1 LSILQRRLV
10 RVAAAAVAVVGWG
23 IGVANASVVNASF
36 EDNTN
41 LFGFDG
47 AVTELPQTFGIWAGD
62 VSSIVPAENSIT
74 PRTGDQ
80 MLRFDCAFVRPCEPG
95 SLGGITADVWQLMDI
110 SAFPAGT
117 VVETTSYFNR
127 APGAPP
133 EFGGEIRIWP
143 SLPVFSTSSQIVT
156 PVDFVLQTFLTDAD
170 PATWEVFQMSLV
182 LPAGV
187 DVLGVL
193 VQQVSLGGAL
203 GGYADDISIS
213 FDGVTAVTPIPAPGG
228 LPLFLSALAGL
239 GLMGWRWR
247 QAGA

>member
-1 LSILQRRLV
+1 MRTLQRRLV
-10 RVAAAAVAVVGWG
+10 RIAAAAVAVVGWG
-23 IGVANASVVNASF
+23 IGLANAALVNASF

-41 LFGFDG
+41 TFGFDG
-47 AVTELPQTFGIWAGD
+47 AVTELPQTFGIWGGD
-62 VSSIVPAENSIT
+62 VSSIVPAENGIT

-80 MLRFDCAFVRPCEPG
+80 MLRFDCAFVSGCPTG
-95 SLGGITADVWQLMDI
+95 NTADVWQLMDI
-110 SAFPAGT
+110 SAFPDGT

-133 EFGGEIRIWP
+133 EFGGEIRVWP
-143 SLPVFSTSSQIVT
+143 SLPVFSISSQIVT

-193 VQQVSLGGAL
+193 VQQVVIDDTL

-213 FDGVTAVTPIPAPGG
+213 FDGVTAVTPVPAPGG
-228 LPLFLSALAGL
+228 LPLFLLALAGL
-239 GLMGWRWR
+239 GLMGWRR
-247 QAGA
+247 RTA